1 MAWEL
6 YLQPSYSFIGES
18 FVRRNEALFW
28 VFGVPY
34 DSTASYRP
42 GARQGPQ
49 SVRYA
54 SQNIE
59 TYSPRSG
66 VDVEDVLIT
75 DIGDVSVVHG
85 DPGTTLKRVGLVVEG
100 IVKESKIPIMI
111 GGEHSITFA
120 ATLKAVKK
128 EKDEGFAEGDF
139 MVVVFD
145 AHADLREAY
154 LGERFSHASVSRRIV
169 EEVGPENLLQIGVR
183 AISKEEKQFVSK
195 NKVVQITALE
205 VLKDGLKHVLR
216 RITDLTSTVE
226 KVYVSVDMDVFD
238 PAFAPG
244 VGNPEPEGLS
254 PTNVFDIIW
263 GLEPKICGI
272 DVMEL
277 CPPFDFNGITAVLAA
292 KTLFEL
298 IAKAY
303 TQNPIKAKREKNKLY
318 KNKKRRV

>member
-1 MAWEL
+1 MMAWEL
-6 YLQPSYSFIGES
+6 YLQPSSSFIAES
-18 FVRRNEALFW
+18 FVRREEAVFL

-34 DSTASYRP
+34 DSTASYRS

-49 SVRYA
+49 SVRDA

-66 VDVEDVLIT
+66 VDVEDVAIS

-85 DPGTTLKRVGLVVEG
+85 DPETTLKRVGLVTEG
-100 IVKESKIPIMI
+100 IVKEGKIPVMI
-111 GGEHSITFA
+111 GGEHSITFQ
-120 ATLKAVKK
+120 ATLKVGKNEKHQGAAV
-128 EKDEGFAEGDF
+128 EDV
-139 MVVVFD
+139 MIVIFD

-183 AISKEEKQFVSK
+183 ATSKEEREFALTK
-195 NKVVQITALE
+195 NVAQITTLE
-205 VLKDGLKHVLR
+205 VLKGGVEQVLR
-216 RITDLTSTVE
+216 RVTDLTSTVE
-226 KVYVSVDMDVFD
+226 KVYISIDMDVFD

-254 PTNVFDIIW
+254 PTTVFDIIW
-263 GLEPKICGI
+263 GLETNICGF
-272 DVMEL
+272 DVVEL
-277 CPPFDFNGITAVLAA
+277 CPPFDPNGITAVLGA

-303 TQNPIKAKREKNKLY
+303 YQAL
-318 KNKKRRV
+318 